1 MKNNIY
7 MVGWVLSLLADDCEI
22 SIFRGNTVLVEDTP
36 KLEVSYKHYSRCY
49 RRFFTNDGELL
60 KDTKSVTIQVY

>member
-22 SIFRGNTVLVEDTP
+22 TIFRGNTVLTEDTP
-36 KLEVSYKHYSRCY
+36 KSKVSYKHYPRRY
-49 RRFFTNDGELL
+49 RRFFTNDGEPL